1 MDNRLQMFFAIN
13 ALQIRVC
20 RQHFGLMLGIERS
33 KLRKRA
39 QPTPG
44 QILVAHLSIV
54 AALQRPCS
62 GRPASPFASCYR
74 ANLNPPSWSRQL
86 NEQSAL
92 MRALAARPIGPDSV
106 AHG

>member
-1 MDNRLQMFFAIN
+1 MACEFWTRMEMK
-13 ALQIRVC
+13 C
-20 RQHFGLMLGIERS
+20 SFGTQVPTMPKDGPDSVEVRS
-33 KLRKRA
+33 RA
-39 QPTPG
+39 G
-44 QILVAHLSIV
+44 D
-54 AALQRPCS
+54 
-62 GRPASPFASCYR
+62 ASCYR